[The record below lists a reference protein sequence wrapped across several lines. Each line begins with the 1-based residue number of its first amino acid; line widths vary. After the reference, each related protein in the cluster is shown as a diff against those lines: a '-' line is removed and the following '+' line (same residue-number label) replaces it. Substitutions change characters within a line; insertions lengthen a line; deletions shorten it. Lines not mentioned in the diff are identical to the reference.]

1 MSVERVA
8 LPALPDRTM
17 ERIRDYV
24 ARESLAG
31 RQTSVQEVVERALDT
46 IEQVRKERVG

>member
-1 MSVERVA
+1 MIA
-8 LPALPDRTM
+8 LPQLCDRTM

-31 RQTSVQEVVERALDT
+31 RQTSVREVVEKALET
-46 IEQVRKERVG
+46 IEQYRRERK